1 MAHVIQ
7 NPLSGNI
14 AGKIADLVFV
24 HRSDGRTVVR
34 RAPPIPTAFSAPQL
48 KDQRRFAQAVAYLKR
63 VKANPELYA
72 NYQQLARETHRRACD
87 LAIADFLNAPE
98 ITAIDLSGFRGGP
111 GDKVLIHT
119 SDQTGVKSVQV
130 AITEVNGTLLEQG
143 VAALEVA
150 PGLWGYTIQSPVEP
164 DQIVLI
170 QVTALDLAGNSTSTT
185 VAARAT

>member
-14 AGKIADLVFV
+14 AGKIGGLVFV

-34 RAPPIPTAFSAPQL
+34 RAPPIPTTFSAPQL
-48 KDQRRFAQAVAYLKR
+48 KDQRRFAQAVAYFKR
-63 VKANPELYA
+63 VKTNPELYA

-98 ITAIDLSGFRGGP
+98 ITQIDLSGFRGEP
-111 GDKVLIHT
+111 GDRVLIHT
-119 SDQTGVKSVQV
+119 SDQTGVQSVQV
-130 AITEVNGTLLEQG
+130 AITNVNGTLLEQG
-143 VAALEVA
+143 VAALEAA
-150 PGLWGYTIQSPVEP
+150 PGLWRYTIQSPVEP

-170 QVTALDLAGNSTSTT
+170 QVTAADLAGNSTSTT